1 MDVEYMQDYQLHL
14 HEIDHN
20 PAGDFFM
27 AMGPELAVPEPYR
40 AYSQV
45 FSEADSESM
54 SRHGL

>member
-1 MDVEYMQDYQLHL
+1 MQDYQLHL